1 MVFFR
6 ALFLVLLLGVIVCFG
21 MFIYTGNVRYKHYG
35 LLTLKWILIA
45 AFGFFG
51 VLILQKL
58 L

>member
-1 MVFFR
+1 MAFFR
-6 ALFLVLLLGVIVCFG
+6 AVFLILLLGVIFCFG
-21 MFIYTGNVRYKHYG
+21 RFIYTGDVRYKRYG
-35 LLTLKWILIA
+35 LVTLKWILIV

>member
-6 ALFLVLLLGVIVCFG
+6 ALFLILLLGVIFCFVR
-21 MFIYTGNVRYKHYG
+21 FIYTGDVRYKQYG
-35 LLTLKWILIA
+35 LRTLKCILIA